1 MKTIREREFIF
12 KDVMGFNT
20 CLLKFS
26 TFFGL
31 VSKYVTQ
38 KRLNHLLCSFLT
50 KRIFTIDVN
59 LHYKSRCRWI
69 RPVDC
74 CCVFTNF
81 DLFLFSFLP
90 KSRQESKFSSNQ
102 HRKSWNLQSR
112 NHEWRRKTQD
122 QMPESSYRL
131 FQSLSKC
138 LNRVKSYGS
147 I

>member
-1 MKTIREREFIF
+1 MVSTRSICNSQTPPEKAVNFKYTALFLFSFWLKTIREREFIF

-20 CLLKFS
+20 CFLKFS

-102 HRKSWNLQSR
+102 HRKS
-112 NHEWRRKTQD
+112 
-122 QMPESSYRL
+122 
-131 FQSLSKC
+131 
-138 LNRVKSYGS
+138 
-147 I
+147 